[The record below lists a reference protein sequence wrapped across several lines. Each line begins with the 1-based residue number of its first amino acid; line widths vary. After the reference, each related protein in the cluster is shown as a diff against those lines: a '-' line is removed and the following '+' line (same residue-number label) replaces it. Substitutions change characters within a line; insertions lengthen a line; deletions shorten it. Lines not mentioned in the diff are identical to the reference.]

1 MDKEEAPVRRKNV
14 VISRLKQE
22 RDRHGWSQSDLAAR
36 LGTSQVNISRWEK
49 GLTAPGPYFRQR
61 LADVF
66 AKSLEDLGLFTDEGD
81 EEASSSRL
89 FTAPSVESVALNTLP
104 FRRNPFFTGRDDI
117 LVTLFTTLTD
127 RQTAA
132 LTQAQ
137 AISGLGGIG
146 KTQIAVEYA
155 YRYIQHYQAMLW
167 INASTREELITD
179 FVLLA
184 DLLDLAEKEER
195 DQNIVIRAVK
205 LWLATTPVHWLLI
218 LDNVDDLEMIAE
230 FLPAQGVGDVLIT
243 TRLQALGSLAYGI
256 EVEKMGMD
264 EGVTFLLRRTRA
276 LAPGTSAQ
284 QAEQKRL
291 AAQIVKEL
299 DGLPLALDQAG
310 AYIEETRCGFSA
322 YQHLYSTRRKELLQ
336 RRGRFAA
343 DHSDSVAAT
352 WSLSFQ
358 QVAQESPA
366 AADLLRLLAFLHPEA
381 IPEEILSAGAPAL
394 GPILSPV
401 AGDALALNEIIELVL
416 RYSLLRR
423 HPETRLLQM
432 HRLVQAVLKDS
443 MEKSQQRQWAECALR
458 ASNLAFPEVELN
470 TWEQCQR
477 LLPHVQT
484 VAPFLDKYELAFPEA
499 ARLLNLAANYLSNH
513 ARYAEAEPLLLRARA
528 LLEQLFD
535 ADHPATASVLN
546 DLGSL
551 YLIQGKYQQAAPLL
565 QQALDIRERALGLEH
580 PATAA
585 SLNNLASLYY
595 EQGNYQRA
603 QQLHEQ
609 ALAIRQ
615 KVFTPE
621 HLDIAQSLN
630 NLAELYTAQGN
641 YAEAEQF
648 YLQAQTSQEQAL
660 GPHHPDVART
670 LNNLA
675 RLYRLQGQYEQAAQ
689 TYQRALAIQ
698 AQVLEHHPDMAQTLY
713 NLARL
718 YRAQGKYTEAEPF
731 YQRALN
737 MCQDVFGPTHPRVAQ
752 ILYGLAKLYTSQG
765 RYREAEALAQRA
777 LNMQEELLGHKH
789 PDIAYTL
796 GLLAKLASAQQQLEA
811 AEALNKRALQ
821 IHEHTSDAHHPH
833 IALLNNNLA
842 ELYHAQ
848 GRYREAEPFV
858 LRALAIH
865 REVLGSDHPY
875 MAYSLTN
882 RAENLFLQHD
892 YAQAEPFFQE
902 AIDLRQKHL
911 GPEHPRTA
919 SAYHNLARLYHAQG
933 RYTEADALYRQALT
947 IREKVLGPEHP
958 LVTSSLEEYARLLLE
973 LGQEQ
978 QARQLEVRV
987 RGSRERHPKGVN

>member
-1 MDKEEAPVRRKNV
+1 MDKEEAPVHRKNAAV
-14 VISRLKQE
+14 SRLKQE

-36 LGTSQVNISRWEK
+36 LGTSQVNVSRWEK

-66 AKSLEDLGLFTDEGD
+66 AKSLEELGLFTDEG
-81 EEASSSRL
+81 EEESSSGL
-89 FTAPSVESVALNTLP
+89 LLTTSPIYAVSLNTLP
-104 FRRNPFFTGRDDI
+104 FRRNPFFTGREDI
-117 LVTLFTTLTD
+117 LTALFTTLM
-127 RQTAA
+127 RKQTAA

-155 YRYIQHYQAMLW
+155 YRYSEHYQAMLW
-167 INASTREELITD
+167 VTASARETLIAD
-179 FVLLA
+179 FITLA
-184 DLLDLAEKEER
+184 GLLDLPEKDEQ

-205 LWLATTPVHWLLI
+205 LWLATAQVRWLLI

-243 TRLQALGSLAYGI
+243 TRLQALGALAHGI

-264 EGVTFLLRRTRA
+264 DGVTFLLRRTQA
-276 LAPGTSAQ
+276 LTPGVASQ
-284 QAEQKRL
+284 QTEQRQL
-291 AAQIVKEL
+291 AAAIVEEL

-322 YQHLYSTRRKELLQ
+322 YQQLYHTRRKELLQ
-336 RRGRFAA
+336 RRGRFSA
-343 DHSDSVAAT
+343 DHPESVAAT

-358 QVAQESPA
+358 QVEQESPA
-366 AADLLRLLAFLHPEA
+366 AADLLRFLAFLHPEA
-381 IPEEILSAGAPAL
+381 IPEEILSAGAAEL
-394 GPILSPV
+394 GPALSPV
-401 AGDALALNEIIELVL
+401 AGDALELNGTIGLLL

-423 HPETRLLQM
+423 NPEARLLQM

-443 MEKSQQRQWAECALR
+443 MEKEEQREWAERALR
-458 ASNLAFPEVELN
+458 ATNRAFPEIEVN
-470 TWEQCQR
+470 TWAQCQR
-477 LLPHVQT
+477 LLPHAQVG
-484 VAPFLDKYELAFPEA
+484 ALALDEYELAFPEA
-499 ARLLNLAANYLSNH
+499 ARLLNLAANYLSTH
-513 ARYAEAEPLLLRARA
+513 ARYTEAEPLLLRARA

-535 ADHPATASVLN
+535 ADHPETATLLN
-546 DLGSL
+546 DLSSL

-565 QQALDIRERALGLEH
+565 NQALEMRERVLGEEH

-585 SLNNLASLYY
+585 SLNNLAGLYY

-603 QQLHEQ
+603 EQLYQQ

-615 KVFTPE
+615 KVLAPE

-630 NLAELYTAQGN
+630 NLAALYTAQGN
-641 YAEAEQF
+641 YPEAEPF
-648 YLQAQTSQEQAL
+648 YLRAQASQEQAL

-675 RLYRLQGQYEQAAQ
+675 RLYRLQGQYEQAEQ

-698 AQVLEHHPDMAQTLY
+698 NQVLGRHHPDMAQTLY

-718 YRAQGKYTEAEPF
+718 YRAQGKYAEAEPF
-731 YQRALN
+731 YLRALA
-737 MCQDVFGPTHPRVAQ
+737 MCQDVFGSEHPRVAQ
-752 ILYGLAKLYTSQG
+752 VLYGLAKLYTSQG
-765 RYREAEALAQRA
+765 RYGEAEELARRA
-777 LNMQEELLGHKH
+777 LNIQETLLGRAH

-796 GLLAKLASAQQQLEA
+796 ALLAKLSEAQRLFEA

-821 IHEHTSDAHHPH
+821 IHEQTSDAHHPH

-848 GRYREAEPFV
+848 GKYREAEPFI
-858 LRALAIH
+858 LQALVIH
-865 REVLGSDHPY
+865 REVLGPDHPY

-892 YAQAEPFFQE
+892 YAQAEPLFQE
-902 AIDLRQKHL
+902 AMTLRKKHL

-919 SAYHNLARLYHAQG
+919 SAYYSLARLYHAQG
-933 RYTEADALYRQALT
+933 RYTEAEDLYRQALA
-947 IREKVLGPEHP
+947 IRKKTLGPDHP
-958 LVTSSLEEYARLLLE
+958 TVSANLQDYALLLRE
-973 LGQEQ
+973 MGQEH
-978 QARQLEVRV
+978 QARELEAHMKE
-987 RGSRERHPKGVN
+987 RERRPGL